1 MSAEPVASI
10 IIPSYRGVDRL
21 PALLK
26 SLARQSP
33 ETPVFEVIVVV
44 DGIDDGSVALVENET
59 RIDARTVLFPE
70 NRGRVAA
77 LNAGFS
83 AAKGEVLIR
92 CDDDLVVPSGYVDAH
107 VGAHTGSTPI
117 GVVGPTRDVHKTS
130 AYARAYGLDAAEKS
144 FAYVLG
150 RPPEERW
157 RLWAASCSL
166 TKRTWDEIGPYDER
180 YRGYGWEDV
189 DYGYRLHRAGVPI
202 EIAAD
207 ATAEHHGP
215 ASSAQARALKAL
227 DSGTARAA
235 FQETHPEAPIG
246 RPTSGGGV
254 WGACVRVFAQVH
266 NTRARVRRSAGR
278 VDLVLPRVPRAVGR
292 KLVALVV
299 EGAGLAGM
307 RAATSGRPDHR

>member
-21 PALLK
+21 PALLD
-26 SLARQSP
+26 SLAGQSP
-33 ETPVFEVIVVV
+33 ETPVFEIIVVV

-59 RIDARTVLFPE
+59 RVDARTLLFPE

-83 AAKGEVLIR
+83 AAKGDVLIR
-92 CDDDLVVPSGYVDAH
+92 CDDDLVVPSGYVVAH

-117 GVVGPTRDVHKTS
+117 GVVGPTRDIHQTS

-144 FAYVLG
+144 FANALG
-150 RPPEERW
+150 RPPEEYW

-166 TKRTWDEIGPYDER
+166 TRRTWDEVGAYDER

-189 DYGYRLHRAGVPI
+189 DYGYRLHRAGFPI
-202 EIAAD
+202 KIAAD

-227 DSGTARAA
+227 DSGTARAV
-235 FQETHPEAPIG
+235 FQRTHPEAPIG
-246 RPTSGGGV
+246 RPTSGGGI
-254 WGACVRVFAQVH
+254 WGAGVGVFAH
-266 NTRARVRRSAGR
+266 AHTTRARVQRSAGW
-278 VDLVLPRVPRAVGR
+278 VDHVLPRVPRAVGR

-299 EGAGLAGM
+299 EGAGLAGT
-307 RAATSGRPDHR
+307 RAATSGRPHHR